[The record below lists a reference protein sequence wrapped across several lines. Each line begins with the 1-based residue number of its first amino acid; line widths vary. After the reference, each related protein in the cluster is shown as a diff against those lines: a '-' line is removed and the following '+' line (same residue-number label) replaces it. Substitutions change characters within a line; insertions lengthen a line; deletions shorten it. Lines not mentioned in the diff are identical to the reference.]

1 VGVDTTKE
9 LVYARLKIQTEGDGY
24 CHFPD
29 GRGEEFFRMLT
40 AEKKMTK
47 YFKGRP
53 RAEWVKMRQRNEA
66 LDCRVYA
73 TAALGILNVNIQAV
87 AQQAQNRL
95 QSPKEGAP
103 ARRPAM
109 PRRNSF
115 VHGYK

>member
-1 VGVDTTKE
+1 
-9 LVYARLKIQTEGDGY
+9 
-24 CHFPD
+24 
-29 GRGEEFFRMLT
+29 MLT
-40 AEKKMTK
+40 AEKEDDQILQG
-47 YFKGRP
+47 KG

-95 QSPKEGAP
+95 QSPKRRCAP

-109 PRRNSF
+109 PRRKQALCMGINNNGKISLIRLTLR
-115 VHGYK
+115 G